1 MPDHVEVFIPHRL
14 LQCPSCKGAG
24 VLVRR
29 PPVGLLCGDC
39 EGPLA
44 DMGVVQVSRGQ
55 LQRASKER
63 AHRRLRGDG

>member
-1 MPDHVEVFIPHRL
+1 
-14 LQCPSCKGAG
+14 